1 VAVIDAAQ
9 SQRHSRRIRCEEMP
23 MKSIIGPL
31 VVAIVLAL
39 VGSGFWLGG
48 ATETRL
54 ADAHKQLVTLQ
65 YDAAAAASDDV
76 ARDIGLERRVPVV
89 GPQADLDARDLA
101 AKAKY
106 WRADYASL
114 APQRDAAGALSE
126 TNPALQFV
134 SANAAFRASQQTTDR
149 LDAVRRLDTVVKTY
163 ADVLRNSGGQED
175 AAYNY
180 ELAVRTR
187 DTLSRARPGA
197 QKPVP
202 KERAAADDG
211 DLPAG
216 PTLHGKPGGP
226 PPTVNMNQF
235 KIVIPKRGEERN
247 DAPDAGKGGT
257 KVRKG

>member
-1 VAVIDAAQ
+1 
-9 SQRHSRRIRCEEMP
+9 
-23 MKSIIGPL
+23 MKSVVGPL

-39 VGSGFWLGG
+39 AGAGFWLAGQ
-48 ATETRL
+48 TETRL
-54 ADAHKQLVTLQ
+54 ADAHKRLATLQ
-65 YDAAAAASDDV
+65 YSEAAAASDEV
-76 ARDIGLERRVPVV
+76 GQKLGLERRVPVL
-89 GPQADLDARDLA
+89 GAQAEVDVRDLRA
-101 AKAKY
+101 QATY

-114 APQRDAAGALSE
+114 APQRDAAGSLTEA
-126 TNPALQFV
+126 NPALQLV
-134 SANAAFRASQQTTDR
+134 SANAAFRAGQASTDR

-163 ADVLRNSGGQED
+163 ADVLRSSAGHAD

-180 ELAVRTR
+180 ELVVRVR
-187 DTLSRARPGA
+187 DVLAHPRGA
-197 QKPVP
+197 P
-202 KERAAADDG
+202 KTAAKAPPAAEES

-257 KVRKG
+257 KIRKG